1 MCLTKSVNLEGPVY
15 KDIQTLHICIEM
27 KPRHNVFVN
36 TCQNKGHNLFLTGI
50 DTLKSYWG
58 VR

>member
-1 MCLTKSVNLEGPVY
+1 MCVRKSVNVGCLFY
-15 KDIQTLHICIEM
+15 QDIQTLHICIEM

-50 DTLKSYWG
+50 DTLQGYWG